1 MLWDSNGG
9 SGSGSTLENCQPL
22 ICWLTGYISENSIT
36 SMVDIGCGDLQWIP
50 TLIEQTGI
58 TYTGIDCVP
67 RLIESH
73 RNKYKTMTFLHSDV
87 TQSVDILPPADMY
100 FIKDV
105 FQHWP
110 TGTIAEFVTKLKAI
124 VPPGAHILTCDD
136 HATMRSDHDIIM
148 GNWQALHESTPPLN
162 VIPHKRL
169 FEFNT
174 TFEKDIHNVVNK
186 VVIQLIL

>member
-1 MLWDSNGG
+1 
-9 SGSGSTLENCQPL
+9 
-22 ICWLTGYISENSIT
+22 
-36 SMVDIGCGDLQWIP
+36 MVDIGCGDLQWIP

-58 TYTGIDCVP
+58 AYTGIDCVP

-73 RNKYKTMTFLHSDV
+73 RKKYKAMTFLHSDL

-124 VPPGAHILTCDD
+124 VPPGAHILACDD
-136 HATMRSDHDIIM
+136 HAIGRSDRDIAM
-148 GNWQALHESTPPLN
+148 GNWQPLHESTPPLN

-169 FEFNT
+169 FDFNT
-174 TFEKDIHNVVNK
+174 TCKKGNNK